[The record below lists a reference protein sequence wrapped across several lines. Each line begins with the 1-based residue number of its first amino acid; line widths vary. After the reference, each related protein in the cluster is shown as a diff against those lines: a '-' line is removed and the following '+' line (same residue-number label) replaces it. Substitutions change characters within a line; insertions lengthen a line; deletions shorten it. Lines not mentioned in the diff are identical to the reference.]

1 MSDGKLYGVID
12 GAYYSCQLART
23 EELSERIAARNIP
36 STPLEPQFSMRPVS
50 TKYSIMP
57 ILDQRPRAKVPILTR
72 PTYNVET
79 TFNPGTAQAP
89 WSGFA
94 SNINEE
100 SKLRNQFFAL
110 QKCEQPN
117 YVPSSTSD
125 LYQVTV
131 SGRKE
136 EQPFPGLFETQQFAP
151 FNPNT
156 CGLGYNLFDNC
167 TRQQLMSVPKREAKD
182 NK

>member
-1 MSDGKLYGVID
+1 MSDEKFNGVID
-12 GAYYSCQLART
+12 GAYYSCHSERT

-36 STPLEPQFSMRPVS
+36 SSPLQPQFSMRPVS

-57 ILDQRPRAKVPILTR
+57 ILDQRPKAQVPLLTR

-94 SNINEE
+94 TNINEE

-110 QKCEQPN
+110 QKCEQSN

-125 LYQVTV
+125 MYQVTV

-136 EQPFPGLFETQQFAP
+136 EQPFPRLFEAQQFAP
-151 FNPNT
+151 FDPNT
-156 CGLGYNLFDNC
+156 CGVGYNFFDNC
-167 TRQQLMSVPKREAKD
+167 TRQQLMSNSQVRNNGSK
-182 NK
+182 